1 MSVYVSPTTGQ
12 LIDDDFIGRRI
23 KYSLWQPESKVNVAF
38 FHKKVLKAHSNVKLG
53 LSNEDVLTI
62 NGRELREI
70 VRKFYELSQQEQTE
84 LIHKRLTRRSAP
96 EEGKDQI
103 KVLTLIRR
111 YRVED
116 QERRQH
122 KTCYLN
128 DTALKRWETF
138 LELKHEKITFDGF
151 ERKILFEYMEWR
163 KNYRAPHDRRSGVIH
178 ADTLKKEIGEISRC
192 FRWAY
197 NERIVSKESSS
208 IFKVKIR
215 KDETNTKT
223 IEPLTMEEQKLMLNW
238 LRDIGN
244 DFAHDGFLFLLITGM
259 RAGEW
264 ETLEQ
269 NSFDLEEN
277 VIRLHRVSV
286 GKIKTGGK
294 TASAARVL
302 SITPTIRKLIERG
315 HILERSKTIPRGERL
330 LNVLRWRRKDVKAP
344 IYVWPHRLR
353 HTFAT
358 NNVCAKPDEMAYIS
372 VRLGH
377 SSISVTMDNYTHF
390 QKMHNHESMRMRF
403 KDHVDWLEN
412 NYFEN

>member
-1 MSVYVSPTTGQ
+1 MSTYIAKT
-12 LIDDDFIGRRI
+12 IGKLVDENFFGRKI
-23 KYSLWQPESKVNVAF
+23 KYSLWQPESSVNEGL
-38 FHKKVLKAHSNVKLG
+38 FHKKVLKAHLNVKMS
-53 LSNEDVLTI
+53 LSTEDYRTI
-62 NGRELREI
+62 NGRELKEI
-70 VRKFYELSQQEQTE
+70 VRKVYELSPQELTA
-84 LIHKRLTRRSAP
+84 LMHKGLARRSSP

-103 KVLTLIRR
+103 KVLTLVRR
-111 YRVED
+111 YREED
-116 QERRQH
+116 RERRLH

-138 LELKHEKITFDGF
+138 LELKHEKLTFDGF
-151 ERKILFEYMEWR
+151 DRKTVLEYIEWR
-163 KNYRAPHDRRSGVIH
+163 KHFRSVHDRRNGIVH
-178 ADTLKKEIGEISRC
+178 ADTINKEIGEISRC

-197 NERIVSKESSS
+197 YSKIVTKESSA
-208 IFKVKIR
+208 IFKVKLR

-223 IEPLTMEEQKLMLNW
+223 IEPLTMDEQKKMLSW
-238 LRDIGN
+238 LREIGN
-244 DFAHDGFLFLLITGM
+244 DFAHDGFLFLLLTGM

-264 ETLEQ
+264 EILEQ

-344 IYVWPHRLR
+344 IYVWPHRLEPVPKLVE
-353 HTFAT
+353 T
-358 NNVCAKPDEMAYIS
+358 
-372 VRLGH
+372 
-377 SSISVTMDNYTHF
+377 
-390 QKMHNHESMRMRF
+390 
-403 KDHVDWLEN
+403 
-412 NYFEN
+412 